1 MVDWGRHPTF
11 CPPATVPFPPTLVL
25 LGAPGT
31 GAQALRDALHA
42 QLAPGSAQILCN
54 PGLPSEGVVDAS
66 LILLM
71 GLDLPCPTSERA
83 AQEAAD
89 ARLRADLTQV
99 GMGYRVVYGHGE
111 QRIANARDAI
121 KNIASSTY
129 PSSARGNFDSDSGS
143 STRTAPRLRAWNC
156 EKCSDPEC
164 EHRLFTALMGRD
176 TGST

>member
-1 MVDWGRHPTF
+1 MPL
-11 CPPATVPFPPTLVL
+11 PPTLVL

-31 GAQALRDALHA
+31 GAQALSDALHA
-42 QLAPGSAQILCN
+42 HLAPSSAHILCN
-54 PGLPSEGVVDAS
+54 PGLPSEGVLDAS

-71 GLDLPCPTSERA
+71 GLDQPCPTSERA

-89 ARLRADLTQV
+89 ARLRADLAQV
-99 GMGYRVVYGHGE
+99 GLGYRVVYGHGE
-111 QRIANARDAI
+111 QRIDNALNAI
-121 KNIASSTY
+121 KNIASNKY
-129 PSSARGNFDSDSGS
+129 LSSARGIFDSDSGTS
-143 STRTAPRLRAWNC
+143 IRTAARLRAWNC